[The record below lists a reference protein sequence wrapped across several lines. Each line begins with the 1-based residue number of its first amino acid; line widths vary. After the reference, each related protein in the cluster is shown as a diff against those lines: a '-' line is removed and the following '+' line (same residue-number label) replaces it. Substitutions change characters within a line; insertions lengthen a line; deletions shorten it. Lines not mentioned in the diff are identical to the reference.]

1 VENDLDAIKSKVM
14 PFLSQYLEDMEVEIV
29 TRGNDQWISCLNPEH
44 EDSDPSMHFVP
55 ESDSTILK
63 CFSCNASYNIFHA
76 ANILEDKPLSGKEF
90 IQDNLYY
97 LCDKYNIKHD
107 LISISE
113 DELREISIRKAY
125 RDAAKVFRNQCIKDK
140 DFSFVNSRNRGIS
153 DTIAASMGIG
163 TVYWDPFKEEMKEL
177 GHNQKWLESIG
188 ISSDFIGLDYL
199 TFILK
204 DEKGDCIGLA
214 RRWMRWKKE
223 DHKASRESGSH
234 YIPKY
239 KNSDSTK
246 NPLYKKNQFLYGL
259 YRALEA
265 KTSKIDLVEGY
276 TDAIAMMQAGHSHV
290 AAVCGTAIT
299 KDQVQLLKDLGFTN
313 INITLDGDEAG
324 IHNMDKYLE
333 SFRST
338 PGIRVTITILEFDDS
353 VEPED
358 RDPCYWIQM
367 HGLAEYFEIKRKTA
381 FDWQLEKLISKKVAY
396 PDIAK
401 QMIDYILAESSAID
415 RESLTKELSSRTGIS
430 RDAIQKEINSRTN
443 NSVNQIID
451 ECNKRISRAQTAEQK
466 LEFLRA
472 AVSKAET
479 SVRPKGVEDL
489 SVRASYSTIENI
501 TNKFVQDNPGL
512 TGWDC
517 GIEGINKYFGGIPKS
532 KELIAFGGNPNTGKS
547 TLLYNICYGLLNN
560 EPNGLTCAFWSL
572 DDPIESVTAKM
583 LAIKTGFSIN
593 QCKYASNNI
602 PARGISTRDTP
613 EYKEAI
619 EWIHN
624 VTRSGKFI
632 PQSTGMGETIESC
645 EKWLRSI
652 REETGNDIVL
662 FIDSFHN
669 ISGGGDDERIKAK
682 RAAEWMQKISDT
694 LDLTIVCT
702 MECNKQGMNSK
713 RPHIE
718 HLGESG
724 KMAFSFKLVGMV
736 YNDLHENRERA
747 KSYWTDSN
755 GKDRPIIEVSYEK
768 NKITS
773 YKGTQSFKFKD
784 ECATLEEISY
794 AQIEEMVKNRHEK
807 KIEKQTGIPNVK
819 LYEGNLDGFS
829 STG

>member
-1 VENDLDAIKSKVM
+1 MENDLEVLKSKTMV
-14 PFLSQYLEDMEVEIV
+14 FLKDYLIDMDIEIFDK
-29 TRGNDQWISCLNPEH
+29 GNDSWICCLNPEH
-44 EDSDPSMHFVP
+44 DDKNPSMHFVP
-55 ESDSTILK
+55 NENNTMLK
-63 CFSCNASYNIFHA
+63 CFSCNANYNIFHI
-76 ANILEDKPLSGKEF
+76 ANILENKGLSGKEF
-90 IQDNLYY
+90 VYDNLYY
-97 LCDKYNIKHD
+97 LCDKYDIKYEKKK
-107 LISISE
+107 LTE
-113 DELREISIRKAY
+113 QEVREIEAKKAY
-125 RDAAKVFRNQCIKDK
+125 RDAAKVFTKLCIKDK
-140 DFSFVNSRNRGIS
+140 DFSFSHTRTRGIA
-153 DTIAASMGIG
+153 DTLASSMGVG
-163 TVYWDPFKEEMKEL
+163 TIYWDTFKEKMEAL
-177 GHNQKWLESIG
+177 GYEATWLESID
-188 ISSDFIGLDYL
+188 ITSDFIGLDYM
-199 TFILK
+199 TFLLK
-204 DEKGDCIGLA
+204 NHKGECIGLA
-214 RRWMRWKKE
+214 RRWMRWNKK
-223 DHKASRESGSH
+223 DSESARNAGQH
-234 YIPKY
+234 YMPKY
-239 KNSDSTK
+239 KNTSGTK
-246 NPLYKKNQFLYGL
+246 NPTYHKSQFLYGL
-259 YRALEA
+259 YRAIEA

-276 TDAIAMMQAGHSHV
+276 TDVIAMVQAGHTHV
-290 AAVCGTAIT
+290 AAVCGTAVT
-299 KDQVQLLKDLGFTN
+299 KQQVQLLRNLGFTN
-313 INITLDGDEAG
+313 INITLDADDAG
-324 IHNMDKYLE
+324 IANMDKHL
-333 SFRST
+333 SAFKSIQ
-338 PGIRVTITILEFDDS
+338 GIRTTITVLEFDEE
-353 VEPED
+353 VAQED
-358 RDPCYWIQM
+358 RDPCCWIQM

-381 FDWQLEKLISKKVAY
+381 FDWQLEKLIFKKVAY

-466 LEFLRA
+466 LEFLKA
-472 AVSKAET
+472 AISKAET

-489 SVRASYSTIENI
+489 SVMASYSTIENI
-501 TNKFVQDNPGL
+501 TNKFIQDNPGL

-517 GIEGINKYFGGIPKS
+517 GIESINKNFGGIPKS

-747 KSYWTDSN
+747 RSFWMD
-755 GKDRPIIEVSYEK
+755 GDRKRPVLEVAYEK

-773 YKGTQSFKFKD
+773 YKGTHYFKFYD
-784 ECATLEEISY
+784 ENAKLEEISLDQLI
-794 AQIEEMVKNRHEK
+794 AMQQQEHQNKVQRD
-807 KIEKQTGIPNVK
+807 TGIPNVS
-819 LYEGNLDGFS
+819 LFEEGNNGFS
-829 STG
+829 STR